1 MPPSSSSA
9 AASILVPPRSM
20 PIRNIA
26 MPGLGPSGW
35 GVRAGFGNTGHA
47 PRFTGKSYQLLNPS
61 PYKGERRSEG
71 RPRAVFRTA
80 RRLRLSPAAGTIEGR
95 DHGAPV
101 RQAGPQWRADGPEA
115 GADRRRQRTQHEAVQ
130 RPPRG
135 TRLLYIADQGRG
147 RSAAHGARPPA

>member
-20 PIRNIA
+20 PIRNIV
-26 MPGLGPSGW
+26 MPGLGPFQMGASVPVLGTPASAAFSRQKLPIVKPLALE
-35 GVRAGFGNTGHA
+35 GGTEIR
-47 PRFTGKSYQLLNPS
+47 
-61 PYKGERRSEG
+61 G

-80 RRLRLSPAAGTIEGR
+80 RRLRLSPAAGTIEGS

-135 TRLLYIADQGRG
+135 ARLLYIADQGRG

>member
-1 MPPSSSSA
+1 LDLVLPDRASA
-9 AASILVPPRSM
+9 PVLGTSG
-20 PIRNIA
+20 IRRVF
-26 MPGLGPSGW
+26 P
-35 GVRAGFGNTGHA
+35 
-47 PRFTGKSYQLLNPS
+47 GKSYQLLNPS
-61 PYKGERRSEG
+61 PYKEERRSEG

-135 TRLLYIADQGRG
+135 ARLL
-147 RSAAHGARPPA
+147 